1 MLLLI
6 CRMAAA
12 DIMQVYG
19 KTTAAPF
26 AAAAS
31 TNYGV
36 STLLKSQGINF
47 YPGIVIMVEK
57 SKTIF

>member
-1 MLLLI
+1 
-6 CRMAAA
+6 MAAA